1 MPSVL
6 HKLDPTET
14 SSGALSSEHK
24 THPRPPPCNCPI
36 SNNKS
41 GGQVSVLHL
50 ASFLTRGSEL
60 SCPWR
65 SEVAWDLFC
74 QLQVSRGD
82 AGNPWAETLRA
93 AHSGMQ
99 GPPGA
104 LLLGAA
110 AEMARLPGSRLGRA
124 EKLSPRWSQ
133 MVPRC
138 WPPHLPLVS
147 NRS

>member
-1 MPSVL
+1 M
-6 HKLDPTET
+6 
-14 SSGALSSEHK
+14 
-24 THPRPPPCNCPI
+24 
-36 SNNKS
+36 
-41 GGQVSVLHL
+41 
-50 ASFLTRGSEL
+50 
-60 SCPWR
+60 
-65 SEVAWDLFC
+65 AWDLFC
-74 QLQVSRGD
+74 LLQVSRGD

-99 GPPGA
+99 APPGA

-110 AEMARLPGSRLGRA
+110 AETVLTRVQAGKGRKT
-124 EKLSPRWSQ
+124 ESQ